1 MVHALDQGS
10 VSVRG
15 RNCWKSM
22 TIGERLKLVRGGA
35 SQDEFSKRLGVS
47 KAAVGAYERNVQVPG
62 STFIIAVCERY
73 NIEHRWL
80 LTGEGAMRPGAEAAH
95 AASDTLPST
104 AALPGVVEAGCARC
118 LKLEEKLNRTELQRD
133 DAVEQLRRIWDE
145 NCQLWRQNADL
156 RERLARLEERFI
168 GKGSVEFSERAG

>member
-1 MVHALDQGS
+1 MAEVPREKKHGRDESPETGS
-10 VSVRG
+10 
-15 RNCWKSM
+15 
-22 TIGERLKLVRGGA
+22 
-35 SQDEFSKRLGVS
+35 
-47 KAAVGAYERNVQVPG
+47 AAETPVPG
-62 STFIIAVCERY
+62 PKESPD
-73 NIEHRWL
+73 
-80 LTGEGAMRPGAEAAH
+80 G
-95 AASDTLPST
+95 
-104 AALPGVVEAGCARC
+104 